1 MHLVIGLTGGIG
13 SGKTSTAKFF
23 ADLGINV
30 IDTDEIAHKL
40 TQAKGTAIFSI
51 QKSFGNNFIT
61 ADGALDRN
69 KMRDLVFSDNV
80 SLRQLEAIL
89 HPLIRKE
96 TVRLIEFT
104 SSPYIVIVVPL
115 LLETGSYRDI
125 VQRILVVDCDEE
137 NQVTRAIKRSEL
149 NTQQVHAIM
158 DTQVSRQERLEH
170 ADDVIV
176 NNMDITHLQEQVEIL
191 HQKYLNLLNE
201 Y

>member
-40 TQAKGTAIFSI
+40 TQTKGAAISSI

-61 ADGALDRN
+61 VHGALDRN
-69 KMRDLVFSDNV
+69 KMRDLVFSDNA

-96 TVRLIEFT
+96 TVRLIELT

-125 VQRILVVDCDEE
+125 VQRILVVDCDKE
-137 NQVTRAIKRSEL
+137 NQVARAIKRSGL
-149 NTQQVHAIM
+149 NIQKVHAIM
-158 DTQVSRQERLEH
+158 DTQVSRQERLEQ

-176 NNMDITHLQEQVEIL
+176 NNMDILNLQKQVEIL

>member
-40 TQAKGTAIFSI
+40 TQTKGAAISSI

-61 ADGALDRN
+61 VHGALDRN
-69 KMRDLVFSDNV
+69 KMRDLVFSDNA

-96 TVRLIEFT
+96 TVSLIELT

-125 VQRILVVDCDEE
+125 VQRILVVDCDKE
-137 NQVTRAIKRSEL
+137 NQVARAIKRSGL
-149 NTQQVHAIM
+149 NIQKVHAIM
-158 DTQVSRQERLEH
+158 DTQVSRQERLEQ

-176 NNMDITHLQEQVEIL
+176 NNMDILNLQKQVEIL